1 MKGILLNVV
10 VFLGFIAGSALAGF
24 FGSLFG
30 GIGAFLA
37 FLFVAEK
44 LESKRSS
51 AGFWLRYRGAIVAFL
66 ATVASVTIASLL
78 LPGFWGILIGIAAGV
93 FIGQAVANKLGWGGQ
108 AFQDQVEFRTA
119 YLSVLASASRADGTV
134 SEKE

>member
-51 AGFWLRYRGAIVAFL
+51 AGFWLRYRGAI
-66 ATVASVTIASLL
+66 VASVTIASLL